1 MWKPVL
7 PNMLQYSFLEKTPDR
22 EAWQATAYRVA
33 KSWARPKWPCVHR
46 CKIFLPGAPL
56 PQGQLSVKVVQL
68 LGLRGP
74 CQHKVCRYTNCLHP
88 KSYGPQFISVAQSC
102 LTICDPMDSSMPG
115 FPVYHQLLELTQL
128 HVHRVNDAIQPSH
141 PLSLPSPPAFNLFQ
155 HQGLFQWISSSH

>member
-1 MWKPVL
+1 MI
-7 PNMLQYSFLEKTPDR
+7 QYSFLENPLDR
-22 EAWQATAYRVA
+22 EAGQATVYSVA
-33 KSWARPKWPCVHR
+33 KSWTLVKGNYVHR

-155 HQGLFQWISSSH
+155 HQGLFQ